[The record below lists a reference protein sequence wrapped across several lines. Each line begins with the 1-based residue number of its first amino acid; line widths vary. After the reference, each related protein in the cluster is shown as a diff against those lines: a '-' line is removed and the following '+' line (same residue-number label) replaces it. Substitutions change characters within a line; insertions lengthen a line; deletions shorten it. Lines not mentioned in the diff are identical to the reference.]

1 MKKPYI
7 ERKIEHAISRYLEKR
22 EILAIVGP
30 RQSGKTTMLRRI
42 QEHLAHSIFLTFE
55 DREELEFFET
65 DIKGFAKKY
74 AAFHSIFIDEFQY
87 SKVGGKHLKFLYD
100 TYPEFKIII
109 SGSSAIDLTIHAIR
123 YLVGRVFVFHMYQ
136 LDFEEFLAFREPSLI
151 RLYRGMRND
160 TNIALGKFSTID
172 LDSSQLSMFNQIF
185 EEFIL
190 WGGYPRVA
198 LAESDEE
205 KRTVL
210 KNIYNTYFLRDIR
223 DTLGIVD
230 DFKLANLIKAL
241 SLQIGQ
247 LISYKELG
255 MVSGYDYITLKKY
268 LNIIEKTFICS
279 YLRPF
284 FSNKRSEIVKNPKVY
299 FFDTGLRNYAAGNF
313 QNLDL
318 RVDSGALY
326 ENFVFLQLIKN
337 ERVIHF
343 WRTKTQ
349 LEVDFLVENGSGE
362 QIPIEVK
369 SREDDLNVPGGLISY
384 AREYSP
390 KQSVV
395 FVKGNVFGKRKAE
408 HMEVYFYPHW
418 IL

>member
-1 MKKPYI
+1 MGKAYI
-7 ERKIEHAISRYLEKR
+7 ERKIEHTISQYLEKR

-42 QEHLAHSIFLTFE
+42 QGHLAHSIFLTFE

-74 AAFHSIFIDEFQY
+74 ATFRYIFIDEFQY

-100 TYPEFKIII
+100 TNPEFKIII

-151 RLYRGMRND
+151 QIYRKARLNA
-160 TNIALGKFSTID
+160 NIAHGKFSMINFTPPQINA
-172 LDSSQLSMFNQIF
+172 LDKIF
-185 EEFIL
+185 EEFVL

-198 LAESDEE
+198 LAESEEE
-205 KRTVL
+205 KRIVL

-255 MVSGYDYITLKKY
+255 IVSGYDYLTLKKY

-313 QNLDL
+313 QNLDE
-318 RVDSGALY
+318 RIDSGALY

-337 ERVIHF
+337 EKTIHF

-349 LEVDFLVENGSGE
+349 METDFLIENGSGE

-369 SREDDLNVPGGLISY
+369 SKEDNLNVPGGLISY

-390 KQSVV
+390 KQSIVLT
-395 FVKGNVFGKRKAE
+395 KGKSFGKRSAE
-408 HMEVYFYPHW
+408 NMEVYFYPHW